1 MQRAFESEL
10 AQMLVRIR
18 DAIAPYTRFIR
29 SQREQLIG
37 VQRALSDVDVEFE
50 RLRDAIER

>member
-1 MQRAFESEL
+1 
-10 AQMLVRIR
+10 MLVRIR